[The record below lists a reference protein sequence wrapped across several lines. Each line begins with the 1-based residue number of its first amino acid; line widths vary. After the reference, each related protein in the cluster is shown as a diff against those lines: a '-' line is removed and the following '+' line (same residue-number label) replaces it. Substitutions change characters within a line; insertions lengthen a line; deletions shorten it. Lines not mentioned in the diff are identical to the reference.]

1 VIEPG
6 QPAPNS
12 YEPPAPRERSRAPES
27 PMTAAAIDAALVASQ
42 LGRSPREPWRV
53 ASRCSFG
60 RPTAIVSPSRLA
72 DGTPFPTYAWL
83 TCPHLA
89 EQVAARESAGDV
101 AAWAARAASDESLAA
116 ALRAVDARVRE
127 LRAAESGG
135 VDACSAVG
143 IAGQRDAL
151 GVKCLHAH
159 VALALVGAGDPV
171 GESFLATASCE
182 CDDDRCAAL
191 VARTPEG
198 DE

>member
-1 VIEPG
+1 VTEPG
-6 QPAPNS
+6 QPAV
-12 YEPPAPRERSRAPES
+12 PAPGSLPVCDPSAPSQSCSDRE
-27 PMTAAAIDAALVASQ
+27 LVASQ
-42 LGRSPREPWRV
+42 LGRAPREPWRV
-53 ASRCSFG
+53 AASCSFG

-116 ALRAVDARVRE
+116 ALRAVDARVRL
-127 LRAAESGG
+127 LRATESGG
-135 VDACSAVG
+135 VDACSTVG
-143 IAGQRDAL
+143 IAGQRDPL

-171 GESFLATASCE
+171 GEVFLASVERE
-182 CDDDRCAAL
+182 CDDDRCAAFL
-191 VARTPEG
+191 TAAPEG

>member
-1 VIEPG
+1 MTEPG
-6 QPAPNS
+6 RPVPPSSESRTALARTGAD
-12 YEPPAPRERSRAPES
+12 EP
-27 PMTAAAIDAALVASQ
+27 LVASQ
-42 LGRSPREPWRV
+42 LGRVPREPWRV
-53 ASRCSFG
+53 PARCRFG

-72 DGTPFPTYAWL
+72 DGTPFPNYAWL

-135 VDACSAVG
+135 VDACSSVG
-143 IAGQRDAL
+143 IAGQRDPL

-159 VALALVGAGDPV
+159 VALSLVGVSDPV
-171 GESFLATASCE
+171 GESFLASASRE

-191 VARTPEG
+191 VANAPEG

>member
-1 VIEPG
+1 V
-6 QPAPNS
+6 
-12 YEPPAPRERSRAPES
+12 
-27 PMTAAAIDAALVASQ
+27 
-42 LGRSPREPWRV
+42 
-53 ASRCSFG
+53 
-60 RPTAIVSPSRLA
+60 IVSPSRLA

-89 EQVAARESAGDV
+89 EQVAERESAGEV
-101 AAWAARAASDESLAA
+101 AAWAARAASDESLAT
-116 ALRAVDARVRE
+116 ALRAVDAGLRQ

-143 IAGQRDAL
+143 VAGQRDPL

-159 VALALVGAGDPV
+159 VALALVGAGDPI
-171 GESFLATASCE
+171 GEELLAEVTLE

-191 VARTPEG
+191 RATAAEV